1 MWKTRVTGFEGVDGG
16 IDGGLVLLQAGM
28 TKTDAASQTLA
39 EINPDVILEVGIVPI
54 IMCYVLLKFE

>member
-1 MWKTRVTGFEGVDGG
+1 MGG
-16 IDGGLVLLQAGM
+16 IDGGFVLLQAGM

-54 IMCYVLLKFE
+54 IMCYVLQHIKV